1 MISTSCPTASWTKA
15 AGFIIGFL
23 ISMRLGE
30 SGGQIRQNPKYPKIH
45 QMSSSCLVF
54 VVVVVAVAVP
64 VAVAVAAAAVV
75 VVQQHQRR
83 ACGFNISVHKS
94 VQASESSKQV
104 VLIINHSNNLD
115 VVLTIR
121 SKWVAAIPHS
131 TTIQS
136 WGMLSDWIC
145 FNTHSLSCVLLVKS
159 KSSTVKS
166 PFRCVR
172 TCYPKFHI
180 PHDMY

>member
-1 MISTSCPTASWTKA
+1 
-15 AGFIIGFL
+15 
-23 ISMRLGE
+23 
-30 SGGQIRQNPKYPKIH
+30 
-45 QMSSSCLVF
+45 MSSSCLVF
-54 VVVVVAVAVP
+54 VVVVVAVAVAVP
-64 VAVAVAAAAVV
+64 VAVAVAAAAAVVV

-136 WGMLSDWIC
+136 
-145 FNTHSLSCVLLVKS
+145 
-159 KSSTVKS
+159 
-166 PFRCVR
+166 
-172 TCYPKFHI
+172 
-180 PHDMY
+180 

>member
-1 MISTSCPTASWTKA
+1 
-15 AGFIIGFL
+15 
-23 ISMRLGE
+23 MRCF
-30 SGGQIRQNPKYPKIH
+30 
-45 QMSSSCLVF
+45 CLV
-54 VVVVVAVAVP
+54 AVIP
-64 VAVAVAAAAVV
+64 VAAAAVVV

-136 WGMLSDWIC
+136 
-145 FNTHSLSCVLLVKS
+145 
-159 KSSTVKS
+159 
-166 PFRCVR
+166 
-172 TCYPKFHI
+172 
-180 PHDMY
+180 